1 MKLLL
6 TGRGSSDCGGD
17 KNEGDEGIGGSD
29 DDGDGGDGRD
39 RISGLH
45 VSVVWKRERERERDS
60 GLYDLIHILQ
70 QYLLDVKMTYTD
82 FNKSWSSM
90 SDMVIVGQL

>member
-45 VSVVWKRERERERDS
+45 VSVV
-60 GLYDLIHILQ
+60 
-70 QYLLDVKMTYTD
+70 
-82 FNKSWSSM
+82 
-90 SDMVIVGQL
+90 